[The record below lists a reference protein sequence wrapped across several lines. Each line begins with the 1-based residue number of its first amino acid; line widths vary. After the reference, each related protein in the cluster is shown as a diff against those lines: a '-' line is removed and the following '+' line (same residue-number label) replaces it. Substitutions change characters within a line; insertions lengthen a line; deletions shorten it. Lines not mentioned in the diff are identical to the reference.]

1 MDNQQIYQLETPD
14 EKKLRY
20 IITGVLG
27 IAFLGFS
34 YFMLP
39 YFTKMV
45 TNWIDFGIKFGQLC
59 IIVGIFATIWIM
71 RDILIFRWKS
81 FVNAMTRKIV
91 QTDLPGLLEVVVQ
104 NRRAVLAS
112 FGKDVKKMME
122 VIISHTNKIEARKE
136 SMQKNLS
143 YAQQYQKK
151 AVDQNLSQHERDKYG
166 DSVKHFAKEA
176 AEDEKVLKA
185 MQSDKEKMIKSYNFF
200 DRLYSNLERS
210 TESVSNSIERLRDQ
224 LETSSIWKEASSNA
238 VKLLG
243 VSQLETL
250 TLDETRIQIA
260 KNESEV
266 MSMIRDHE
274 SLLMKMEAE
283 NGVIDEAGQQLLENY
298 SNKVDVFAFL
308 TPAQGAQRETLS
320 NTSWLTAHKD
330 LIDKVKN

>member
-151 AVDQNLSQHERDKYG
+151 AVNQSLSQHERDKYG